1 MNLRVSKVP
10 FEEVDPDLQQ
20 TMKMSDEA
28 LGGSEWI
35 QVFAQTPE
43 LYKDF
48 VAFYY
53 KHIMADADGISVKLT
68 ELIRH
73 KVAKINQCH
82 L

>member
-1 MNLRVSKVP
+1 MTRISKIP
-10 FEEVDPDLQQ
+10 FDALDQDLQE
-20 TMKMSDEA
+20 TMKMSDDA

-43 LYKDF
+43 MYKDF

-53 KHIMADADGISVKLT
+53 KHIMNDGDGISVKLT

-73 KVAKINQCH
+73 KVALVNECS